1 MPWSA
6 FRSNIDER
14 KHILKYQPS
23 RNIKA
28 DTHQEL
34 ARKIGFS
41 HLHAVKKEEEEKI
54 ERTAELEKQRCLLL
68 QI

>member
-28 DTHQEL
+28 DM
-34 ARKIGFS
+34 
-41 HLHAVKKEEEEKI
+41 HAVKKEEEEKI